1 MLPSSIRVS
10 KRSEQKLKTLSGFT
24 GLNRNAI
31 ARIAI
36 MLAIKEGGNL
46 ANAGV
51 ADYQGQEFNQFL
63 LFGENSTVYDVIINQ
78 YIKDKEIELSTKQ
91 AIVAMI
97 EVGLFRMGHIR
108 SVADFSTIVT

>member
-1 MLPSSIRVS
+1 MLPTTIKVS
-10 KRSEQKLKTLSGFT
+10 KRSEQRLRTLGGYT
-24 GLNRNAI
+24 GLNRNSI

-36 MLAIKEGGNL
+36 MLSINEGTNL

-63 LFGENSTVYDVIINQ
+63 LFGEHAEVYDVIINQ
-78 YIKDKEIELSTKQ
+78 YIHEKGIQLSIKQ

-97 EVGLFRMGHIR
+97 EVGLFKMGHIR
-108 SVADFSTIVT
+108 SLADVGSIC